1 MQMINIG
8 IIDYGASNINSLS
21 NMLEYLDCRY
31 EIITEKNLKNDYD
44 ILVIPGMGS
53 SKYAIEKIVN
63 QKMIDFINNHIK
75 NNKKLIGICL
85 GYQLFAENLIEGG
98 SQKGLNL
105 IKGKIIQLSKNA
117 LLKDFKIPIVGWYKN
132 QVNQNFFDTELLK
145 LINDKSYYF
154 AHSYGFF
161 PEKINEIVAY
171 NNINELKIPS
181 FAIRKNIIGIQFHPE
196 LSGINGV
203 KLFKY
208 IINYKY

>member
-1 MQMINIG
+1 MQKINIG
-8 IIDYGASNINSLS
+8 IINYGASNINSLS
-21 NMLEYLDCRY
+21 NLLEYLDCRF

-53 SKYAIEKIVN
+53 AKYAIKKIVN
-63 QKMIDFINNHIK
+63 EKMIGFINNHIK

-85 GYQLFAENLIEGG
+85 GYQLFAEILLEGG

-105 IKGKIIQLSKNA
+105 IKGKITHLSENKYLKN
-117 LLKDFKIPIVGWYKN
+117 FKIPIVGWYKN
-132 QVNQNFFDTELLK
+132 QVNQNFFDTELLN
-145 LINDKSYYF
+145 LINGKSYYF
-154 AHSYGFF
+154 AHSYAFF
-161 PEKINEIVAY
+161 PDKLNEIVAFNKINEI
-171 NNINELKIPS
+171 KIPT

-208 IINYKY
+208 LIRYKY